1 MGADRTG
8 GRLDVFLMFFSRRPP
23 GRVRW
28 GPLRTPRCDRLFEC
42 SIAVRFP
49 PQASAA
55 LPLVAELLRGYEG
68 AHADVLHAAYGAR
81 SYPSLSHPFP
91 LVPPGLCAVLS
102 ERRVGAFCAGVVDRS
117 LLGCSI
123 GCLCLCRPQLSPS
136 SGSTRRPTW
145 ASSNSSSRRR
155 VRLEHHPVR
164 RRTPPAL
171 RCPAL
176 SPPHNRIT
184 LPWRCCAPR
193 CASEI

>member
-1 MGADRTG
+1 MIDCSSVRSLFGFRRRHLRPCLWWLSSCG
-8 GRLDVFLMFFSRRPP
+8 GTRGHTLMCSTLPM
-23 GRVRW
+23 VRA
-28 GPLRTPRCDRLFEC
+28 RTPPCHTP
-42 SIAVRFP
+42 S
-49 PQASAA
+49 
-55 LPLVAELLRGYEG
+55 
-68 AHADVLHAAYGAR
+68 R
-81 SYPSLSHPFP
+81 SYPRGSALFFLS
-91 LVPPGLCAVLS
+91 VEWVLS
-102 ERRVGAFCAGVVDRS
+102 APEWSIDRS